1 MRPVLLFN
9 WKGLQGL
16 LWTTESRKSCLNRNE
31 DAVKPR
37 FFYQWGYRSLEMIYW
52 WLKNAPAAALILG
65 GQAARRGARR
75 RSRPAAAWSAVP
87 LITDTIVCLFPP
99 PSSPL
104 PPGSNYIL

>member
-52 WLKNAPAAALILG
+52 WLKNAPAALILG

-75 RSRPAAAWSAVP
+75 RRRPAAAWSAMP